1 MLPWQTNK
9 MVTGHKTHELGRQSS
24 NDHNCQIWFISL
36 WEFSVAMA
44 TKPKGRLADF
54 YLFSISLTPLT
65 FAPHYSPTASVVLEE
80 KLLKQILTSFESI
93 GPNTSYQVLSQLAFR
108 FRRIGEK

>member
-1 MLPWQTNK
+1 MKFATLLSVVLKELSFKKKNHFFFFLNLMLPWQTNK

-65 FAPHYSPTASVVLEE
+65 FAPNYSPTASVVLE
-80 KLLKQILTSFESI
+80 
-93 GPNTSYQVLSQLAFR
+93 
-108 FRRIGEK
+108 